1 MASEQSKKA
10 HVGAG
15 ERPVTLADLPGDV
28 LAHVAELTGS
38 KLGDALPRL
47 RATST
52 ALAVP
57 RPSGINFQTL
67 VTRHKPTQVTQD
79 LSRGVAK
86 FLGLALPKKSGR
98 RTRSQSEDPWR
109 SLCNALKR
117 KKEALKVN
125 RDKEVWALWLRMH
138 RNDCCTYLARA
149 LREDPGIV
157 HHGLD
162 FFAGRTLLFLAAW
175 RDRPKCVKMLLNRGA
190 SPEVTDDLGC
200 SPLIVASWAGAVE
213 AVGELVK
220 NRPARRT
227 LLWRGEPPQ
236 QSSCGGRA
244 PYTALQWALRKSG
257 VATSWPEKERFGAV
271 MELVEEAIF
280 VPLAGEER
288 IGGGFVVGE

>member
-1 MASEQSKKA
+1 M
-10 HVGAG
+10 
-15 ERPVTLADLPGDV
+15 
-28 LAHVAELTGS
+28 
-38 KLGDALPRL
+38 
-47 RATST
+47 
-52 ALAVP
+52 
-57 RPSGINFQTL
+57 
-67 VTRHKPTQVTQD
+67 
-79 LSRGVAK
+79 SRGVAK

-117 KKEALKVN
+117 KKEALKAN

-138 RNDCCTYLARA
+138 RNDCSTYLARA

-162 FFAGRTLLFLAAW
+162 FFAGRTLLFLASW

-244 PYTALQWALRKSG
+244 PYTALQWALRKSN

-288 IGGGFVVGE
+288 IGGGFVVG

>member
-1 MASEQSKKA
+1 M
-10 HVGAG
+10 
-15 ERPVTLADLPGDV
+15 
-28 LAHVAELTGS
+28 
-38 KLGDALPRL
+38 
-47 RATST
+47 
-52 ALAVP
+52 
-57 RPSGINFQTL
+57 
-67 VTRHKPTQVTQD
+67 
-79 LSRGVAK
+79 
-86 FLGLALPKKSGR
+86 
-98 RTRSQSEDPWR
+98 
-109 SLCNALKR
+109 
-117 KKEALKVN
+117 
-125 RDKEVWALWLRMH
+125 RMH
-138 RNDCCTYLARA
+138 RNDCSTYLARA

-162 FFAGRTLLFLAAW
+162 FFAGRTLLFLASW

-190 SPEVTDDLGC
+190 SPEMTDDLGC

-288 IGGGFVVGE
+288 VGGGFVVG

>member
-1 MASEQSKKA
+1 M
-10 HVGAG
+10 
-15 ERPVTLADLPGDV
+15 
-28 LAHVAELTGS
+28 
-38 KLGDALPRL
+38 
-47 RATST
+47 
-52 ALAVP
+52 
-57 RPSGINFQTL
+57 
-67 VTRHKPTQVTQD
+67 
-79 LSRGVAK
+79 SRGVAK

-288 IGGGFVVGE
+288 IGGGFVVG

>member
-1 MASEQSKKA
+1 M
-10 HVGAG
+10 
-15 ERPVTLADLPGDV
+15 
-28 LAHVAELTGS
+28 
-38 KLGDALPRL
+38 
-47 RATST
+47 
-52 ALAVP
+52 
-57 RPSGINFQTL
+57 
-67 VTRHKPTQVTQD
+67 
-79 LSRGVAK
+79 AK

-138 RNDCCTYLARA
+138 RNDCSTFLARA

-213 AVGELVK
+213 AVVSG
-220 NRPARRT
+220 RPRESRSRAWVGACVYDGRQCEAPGYLGVSVR
-227 LLWRGEPPQ
+227 
-236 QSSCGGRA
+236 CGYYGA
-244 PYTALQWALRKSG
+244 PRMLCVDLR
-257 VATSWPEKERFGAV
+257 
-271 MELVEEAIF
+271 
-280 VPLAGEER
+280 
-288 IGGGFVVGE
+288 

>member
-1 MASEQSKKA
+1 M
-10 HVGAG
+10 
-15 ERPVTLADLPGDV
+15 
-28 LAHVAELTGS
+28 
-38 KLGDALPRL
+38 
-47 RATST
+47 
-52 ALAVP
+52 
-57 RPSGINFQTL
+57 
-67 VTRHKPTQVTQD
+67 
-79 LSRGVAK
+79 SRGVAK

-117 KKEALKVN
+117 KKEALKAN

-138 RNDCCTYLARA
+138 RNDCSTYLARA

-162 FFAGRTLLFLAAW
+162 FFAGRTLLFLASW

-190 SPEVTDDLGC
+190 SPEMTDDLGC

-213 AVGELVK
+213 AVAELVK

-288 IGGGFVVGE
+288 IGGGFVVG

>member
-1 MASEQSKKA
+1 
-10 HVGAG
+10 
-15 ERPVTLADLPGDV
+15 
-28 LAHVAELTGS
+28 
-38 KLGDALPRL
+38 
-47 RATST
+47 
-52 ALAVP
+52 
-57 RPSGINFQTL
+57 
-67 VTRHKPTQVTQD
+67 
-79 LSRGVAK
+79 
-86 FLGLALPKKSGR
+86 
-98 RTRSQSEDPWR
+98 
-109 SLCNALKR
+109 
-117 KKEALKVN
+117 
-125 RDKEVWALWLRMH
+125 MH
-138 RNDCCTYLARA
+138 RNDCSTYLARA

-162 FFAGRTLLFLAAW
+162 FFAGRTLLFLASW

-190 SPEVTDDLGC
+190 SPEMTDDLGC

-288 IGGGFVVGE
+288 IGGGFVVGGVMGRAFHCYYSDGPFCRRREDVSGVEEKSGFPRRFVPLTYDGN

>member
-1 MASEQSKKA
+1 M
-10 HVGAG
+10 
-15 ERPVTLADLPGDV
+15 
-28 LAHVAELTGS
+28 
-38 KLGDALPRL
+38 
-47 RATST
+47 
-52 ALAVP
+52 
-57 RPSGINFQTL
+57 
-67 VTRHKPTQVTQD
+67 
-79 LSRGVAK
+79 AK

-117 KKEALKVN
+117 KKEALKAN

-138 RNDCCTYLARA
+138 RNDCSTYLARA

-162 FFAGRTLLFLAAW
+162 FFAGRTLLFLASW

-190 SPEVTDDLGC
+190 SPEMTDDLGC

-257 VATSWPEKERFGAV
+257 VATSWPEKERAAPSWSSS
-271 MELVEEAIF
+271 EARLRAARGRGKDGWGLRGGVNNGRASLHSNSDGPFCRRREDVAAPSRKTGFPCCTRLRRTTRVLGTSLPPVGTHIGLASYSSSIRRSARR
-280 VPLAGEER
+280 PLLSP
-288 IGGGFVVGE
+288 